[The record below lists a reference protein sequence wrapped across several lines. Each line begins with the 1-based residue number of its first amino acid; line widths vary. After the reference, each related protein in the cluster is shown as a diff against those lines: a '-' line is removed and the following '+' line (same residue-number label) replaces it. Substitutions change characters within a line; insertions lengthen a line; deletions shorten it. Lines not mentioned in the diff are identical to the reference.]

1 MARPSIENLPV
12 ELFHRIF
19 DSLDAQTILFSVQ
32 LVSRLFRSVVNSYDR
47 YNLDFKIISKCNF
60 HRLCRLI
67 QPQHLISLT
76 LYNNEPIPD
85 QTSLFISNFQRQ
97 QLTKI
102 RSINL
107 FGIDEFQ
114 LNMILKSIDLKCLI
128 SFSLHIQK
136 YESWPSKTT
145 EQYLSSIM
153 AQSTLRKVEFN
164 LRTDRLSNI
173 QWPSNCRI
181 EYLIIDGDITM
192 DNLFRIISSSPQLH
206 SLIIKQKLLTMPDNL
221 KKRSSFPQITSLIL
235 EKVVMTIN
243 QLELFLS
250 LTPSLIYLKLIGN
263 GFVFDGNRWEQFLQV
278 NLPHLNKLEFFL
290 SSWKLIDQTRD
301 DLQLIIQ
308 LFQTP
313 FWIEHKKWF
322 VACEFHLKKP
332 RQIQIYSIPICKTIF
347 HDRLD
352 SEICLLSTSNHLIA
366 IEDINEIDL
375 KFENPNDNNILKSI
389 ITPFPNVTK
398 LRLDFYSNISIDSIN
413 YLRSIFNVSQLIEV
427 QLEKYCF
434 DGDNKDLLFDAI
446 KLIEESPKL
455 TSLGI
460 HSRYLKS
467 ALYSF
472 LNDLCSILPRQIKY
486 LEIPIHKLEQVE
498 IIFQRCPYLSIVKF
512 ETKGNDLSAKIAEWF
527 EENTIDS
534 MFRRYNECDYVW
546 IGKKLN
552 QINENPKRIKLMN
565 NKLEC

>member
-1 MARPSIENLPV
+1 
-12 ELFHRIF
+12 
-19 DSLDAQTILFSVQ
+19 
-32 LVSRLFRSVVNSYDR
+32 LVSF
-47 YNLDFKIISKCNF
+47 
-60 HRLCRLI
+60 
-67 QPQHLISLT
+67 T

-107 FGIDEFQ
+107 FGIDELQ
-114 LNMILKSIDLKCLI
+114 LNMILKSIDLKCLT

-153 AQSTLRKVEFN
+153 AQSTLRKVELN

-192 DNLFRIISSSPQLH
+192 DNLFRIISCSPQLH

-278 NLPHLNKLEFFL
+278 NLPHLNKFEFFL
-290 SSWKLIDQTRD
+290 SSWKLTNQTRD

-347 HDRLD
+347 EYRLD
-352 SEICLLSTSNHLIA
+352 SEKCLLSTSNHLIA
-366 IEDINEIDL
+366 IENINEIDL
-375 KFENPNDNNILKSI
+375 KFGNPDDNNILKRI
-389 ITPFPNVTK
+389 NTPFPNVTK
-398 LRLDFYSNISIDSIN
+398 LRLDFYSYISIDSIN
-413 YLRSIFNVSQLIEV
+413 YIRSIFNVSQLIEV